1 MTLADRYISSRQD
14 SIHGP
19 GVWMVPRSIPQKGE
33 MSGMETCTRL
43 ASAEELAAALSSC
56 LGCECLISAMRFPLF
71 PMTRFVQIDRVPS
84 IYVTDNATLTSLIFY
99 DTTAWWCWRHLLRF
113 IQLGLSKSAVQ
124 SGIFRAVQVFTRQ
137 NILSSSCPP
146 AIRDFEYFLVPK
158 PNVFS

>member
-84 IYVTDNATLTSLIFY
+84 IYVTDNA
-99 DTTAWWCWRHLLRF
+99 AWWCRRHLLRF